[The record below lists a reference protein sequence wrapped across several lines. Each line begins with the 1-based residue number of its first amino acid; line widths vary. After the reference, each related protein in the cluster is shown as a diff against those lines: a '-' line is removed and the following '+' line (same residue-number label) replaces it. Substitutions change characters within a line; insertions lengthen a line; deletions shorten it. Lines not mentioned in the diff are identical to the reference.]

1 MKWKEM
7 LAVLWSSL
15 KGHRQ
20 KAYDNIMK
28 DHRLGLAVENP
39 EAVYKMIKDR
49 LMEYTET
56 LTEKQ
61 TRVKSEYDALFK
73 NQLSALNWYTAW
85 EKALRNLRNAG
96 MPRTERDAFLD
107 YVAKCGTEL
116 NQKILNDLIPRVDRT
131 KEDGSQ
137 VTRPPE
143 TWEEAHAVVKR
154 LESIQASSK
163 ALQRS
168 VYRTT
173 PQLGDGADPLQG
185 LSKKQKKK
193 LKKQLGVQQPA
204 YQQTNLA
211 DLNNLSQGQFMQLY
225 NQIMANKGKGK
236 GKGKGGSK
244 GGKGKGGKGKGG
256 KGKAKGAKG
265 GEEEETETL
274 GSERKLAA
282 AGRLPKSSNSEVG
295 NG

>member
-1 MKWKEM
+1 
-7 LAVLWSSL
+7 
-15 KGHRQ
+15 
-20 KAYDNIMK
+20 
-28 DHRLGLAVENP
+28 
-39 EAVYKMIKDR
+39 
-49 LMEYTET
+49 
-56 LTEKQ
+56 
-61 TRVKSEYDALFK
+61 
-73 NQLSALNWYTAW
+73 
-85 EKALRNLRNAG
+85 
-96 MPRTERDAFLD
+96 MPFWD

-225 NQIMANKGKGK
+225 N
-236 GKGKGGSK
+236 
-244 GGKGKGGKGKGG
+244 
-256 KGKAKGAKG
+256 
-265 GEEEETETL
+265 
-274 GSERKLAA
+274 
-282 AGRLPKSSNSEVG
+282 
-295 NG
+295 